1 MKVIVVSKRTWIGI
15 LICLLL
21 LGVGLVVYFYKQ
33 ETEQEP
39 ASATMATIDSYE
51 LNAIPVMSRLVP
63 VYRVSRDDQ
72 AIALTIDAAWSA
84 DKTRFILDTLDRYGI
99 KATFFLCGVW
109 VKAYPDMVKEIAARG
124 HEIAAHGYKHKWLTA
139 LPAPQVL
146 YEVLR
151 DRRELE
157 AIVKRPVTGLAYAM
171 GDYDGRVIE
180 LLRKAGFAYARTVHS
195 SRSFRTPIDSLEWHP
210 TCHHADPRLMELA
223 KSFVEN
229 TADNDR
235 PLLFYLWGHSY
246 EFVEG
251 NNWEII
257 ERFADFISGREDLWY
272 VTNGELIAYMEAYK
286 SLRFDAKRG
295 IVYNPSA
302 IDIYFFFDGK
312 NLCAPAGKTT
322 KL

>member
-1 MKVIVVSKRTWIGI
+1 MADPSFYMRYPGFRNKAVTLSYDDGI
-15 LICLLL
+15 TPDLALADILDRHGLKCTFNVNAGY
-21 LGVGLVVYFYKQ
+21 LGAPMTRIEGR
-33 ETEQEP
+33 
-39 ASATMATIDSYE
+39 
-51 LNAIPVMSRLVP
+51 RLVA
-63 VYRVSRDDQ
+63 DE
-72 AIALTIDAAWSA
+72 IAAL
-84 DKTRFILDTLDRYGI
+84 
-99 KATFFLCGVW
+99 
-109 VKAYPDMVKEIAARG
+109 AARG

-146 YEVLR
+146 YEMLR

-195 SRSFRTPIDSLEWHP
+195 SRSFRTPIDFLEWHP

-251 NNWEII
+251 ENWEII
-257 ERFADFISGREDLWY
+257 ERFADFIGGREDLWY
-272 VTNGELIAYMEAYK
+272 VTNGEFFAYTEAYR
-286 SLRFDAKRG
+286 SLRFDAEEG
-295 IVYNPSA
+295 TVYNPSA
-302 IDIYFFFDGK
+302 MDVYFFFHGK